1 MEIFN
6 DLPGIWM
13 YSWQQLEKA
22 SQEDNHPWR
31 LPVIANLTGSQVS
44 QRTVVLRKVSQKE
57 RHLRFYTDNRS
68 AKINQKDEKLR
79 FSWLFYN
86 TINQIQLRVQS
97 EGVVVSAEESD
108 EIWRNLP
115 IHARSAYSSIEP
127 PGTIITQPNEALPAG
142 FFAMRLAQTDVA
154 RANFMAIDNQ
164 VKELEFLQ
172 LHREG
177 HRRAR
182 FIWTDG
188 QWESNWLVP

>member
-6 DLPGIWM
+6 DLPRIWM

-97 EGVVVSAEESD
+97 EGVVVSVEESGC
-108 EIWRNLP
+108 IWRELP
-115 IHARSAYSSIEP
+115 VYARSTYASIKP
-127 PGTIITQPNEALPAG
+127 PGTIVSRPIDVLPDD
-142 FFAMRLAQTDVA
+142 FFSMSSLQTDTA
-154 RANFMAIDNQ
+154 RANFMA
-164 VKELEFLQ
+164 
-172 LHREG
+172 
-177 HRRAR
+177 
-182 FIWTDG
+182 
-188 QWESNWLVP
+188 

>member
-6 DLPGIWM
+6 DLPAVWT
-13 YSWQQLEKA
+13 YSWQQLEEA
-22 SQEDNHPWR
+22 SQENNHPWR

-57 RHLRFYTDNRS
+57 RHLRFYTDLRS
-68 AKINQKDEKLR
+68 AKISQKDERLR

-86 TINQIQLRVQS
+86 TVSQIQLRIQS
-97 EGVVVSAEESD
+97 EGVVVSVEEAD
-108 EIWRNLP
+108 RIWRGLP
-115 IHARSAYSSIEP
+115 VYARSTYASIKP
-127 PGTIITQPNEALPAG
+127 PGTIITRPKDALPAG
-142 FFAMRLAQTDVA
+142 FFTMSSIQTDAA

-182 FIWTDG
+182 FVWTDG